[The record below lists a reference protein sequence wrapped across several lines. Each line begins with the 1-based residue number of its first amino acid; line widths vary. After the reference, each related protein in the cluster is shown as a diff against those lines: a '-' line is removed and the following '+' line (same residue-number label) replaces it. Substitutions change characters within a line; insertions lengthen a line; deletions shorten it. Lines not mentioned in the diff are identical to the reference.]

1 LVNILNSYFNFPL
14 TRPDT
19 ETTVFFVMGFF
30 RSNLSATNP
39 DTSLKNDRKTQQ
51 KQENLMPKTHKSYST
66 RPVIPTDCEGKPLV
80 SPMVISMSPWAPG
93 KAALT
98 HQVRVPLTLES
109 ASAME
114 EILAVRRRQLGI
126 PTLALTHVI
135 REAFALYCI
144 LHREP
149 ARKRALASL
158 PPVHA
163 PAHTGLDA
171 PRAWWATFDT
181 AAAAS
186 RRLKMGYTNPGHYF
200 AALVIKAK
208 HFLDTHPADT
218 LAHRVVVPPTDVR
231 YTHDIVTRDYSVQ
244 MSREH
249 LDWLLALADRH
260 STTVAL
266 IIPRLEVLSRARKL
280 YLALE

>member
-1 LVNILNSYFNFPL
+1 LTDWYLPL
-14 TRPDT
+14 SERL
-19 ETTVFFVMGFF
+19 F
-30 RSNLSATNP
+30 RHKL
-39 DTSLKNDRKTQQ
+39 LE
-51 KQENLMPKTHKSYST
+51 KQENLMSRTHGALST
-66 RPVIPTDCEGKPLV
+66 RPIIPTDCDGNPLV
-80 SPMVISMSPWAPG
+80 SPLVLSQSSWAPG
-93 KAALT
+93 RAPLT
-98 HQVRVPLTLES
+98 EQVRVPFNGETL
-109 ASAME
+109 AAME
-114 EILAVRRRQLGI
+114 EILAVRRVQLGL
-126 PTLALTHVI
+126 PKLALTHVI
-135 REAFALYCI
+135 REAFALYC
-144 LHREP
+144 LMHREP

-181 AAAAS
+181 ADAAS

-260 STTVAL
+260 STSVAL